1 MIHISM
7 VTKNDQL
14 EIMSRMV
21 EDVVKWME
29 GEQRGRNDSGEL

>member
-29 GEQRGRNDSGEL
+29 GEQRGFNDSREL